1 MAAARMLDL
10 SPGSLDAQHQTTM
23 KNWSHFVTNLQSNQ
37 SSHQNNSSIR
47 DFIRDS
53 WLRCVQSGTN
63 PMQKQTNV
71 SLRDDEI
78 RKIID
83 RSQLYESALPCLTR
97 LSNQAKGTGHLITL
111 CDSQGR
117 ILFLD
122 GDHDVFHRAEQMNF
136 VVGADW
142 SEEAI
147 GTNAIGTALVEK
159 QPIQVFA
166 AEHFC
171 EGVHDWVCSAAPIR
185 DPATNEVLGVVDA
198 TGLWSHAQSHTLSMM
213 TVAADMIQSILMQQT
228 TQSQHYLLEEYVTA
242 TRRYPGDGI
251 ILLDRAF
258 QIIEANHV
266 AIETV
271 RTLTGKQLRDV
282 WNHREFHNQLL
293 HHRPRGNHECY
304 EIVIENLDLSATV
317 REIYSAN
324 RRSGFILIIKPLVQ
338 HSLQRYETV
347 KGSWTNIVGQ
357 SPQIRCAIAKC
368 DVAAQTNVPILLQ
381 GESGTGKEVFARAIH
396 DASPRRNQPF
406 VAINCGAIPRDLLAS
421 ELFGYESGTFTG
433 AAKNGKKGK
442 FEEAQGGTIFLDE
455 IGEMPIDFQV
465 YLLRV
470 LQEREIVRLG
480 SAKSV
485 PIDVRV
491 IAATNR
497 NLDKDVQNG
506 KFRSDLYYRLN
517 VVCIHLPPLRQRRE
531 DIPLLIQHVLR
542 QLSDRHQ
549 LAYPNVDPDV
559 HQFLVDE
566 YDWPGN
572 VRELQNMMEHALL
585 FGHGRI
591 SWEALPPYVQPLDK
605 VQTEVP
611 LNVTTSGPHRRR
623 KRNLKEAN
631 PARNTR
637 RYCTQERD
645 ELLKWLEMTNGN
657 ISEVGRQ
664 LGIARTTVYRR
675 MNKYGLLN

>member
-1 MAAARMLDL
+1 
-10 SPGSLDAQHQTTM
+10 
-23 KNWSHFVTNLQSNQ
+23 
-37 SSHQNNSSIR
+37 
-47 DFIRDS
+47 
-53 WLRCVQSGTN
+53 
-63 PMQKQTNV
+63 
-71 SLRDDEI
+71 
-78 RKIID
+78 
-83 RSQLYESALPCLTR
+83 
-97 LSNQAKGTGHLITL
+97 
-111 CDSQGR
+111 
-117 ILFLD
+117 
-122 GDHDVFHRAEQMNF
+122 MNF

-142 SEEAI
+142 MKKPSVQMPLGLPLSKSNPFKCLPQNTFAKVCMI
-147 GTNAIGTALVEK
+147 GCAPLRPSVTRPPTKSSVSSMRRDY
-159 QPIQVFA
+159 
-166 AEHFC
+166 AE
-171 EGVHDWVCSAAPIR
+171 
-185 DPATNEVLGVVDA
+185 DA
-198 TGLWSHAQSHTLSMM
+198 QAHTLSMM
-213 TVAADMIQSILMQQT
+213 TMAANIIQNILIQRAA
-228 TQSQHYLLEEYVTA
+228 QSRQYLLEEYITV
-242 TRRYPGDGI
+242 TRRYPSDGV
-251 ILLDRAF
+251 ILLDNAF
-258 QIIEANHV
+258 QLIEANHV
-266 AIETV
+266 AVETV
-271 RTLTGKQLRDV
+271 RNLTGKHLRDV
-282 WNHREFHNQLL
+282 WNHRDFHNQLL
-293 HHRPRGNHECY
+293 HNRPRENYEYY
-304 EIVIENLDLSATV
+304 EITIERLDLSATV

-338 HSLQRYETV
+338 HNIQRHATV
-347 KGSWTNIVGQ
+347 SGSWTNIIGQ
-357 SPQIRCAIAKC
+357 SSHIRCAIAKC

-455 IGEMPIDFQV
+455 IGEMPTDFQV

-497 NLDKDVQNG
+497 NLDDDVHSG

-517 VVCIHLPPLRQRRE
+517 VVCIHLAPLRQRRE
-531 DIPLLIQHVLR
+531 DIPLLIQHVLH
-542 QLSDRHQ
+542 QLSERHH
-549 LAYPNVDPDV
+549 LAYPHMDPDV
-559 HQFLVDE
+559 HQFLVQE

-585 FGHGRI
+585 FSNGNI
-591 SWEALPPYVQPLDK
+591 SWEALPPYVKTQDK
-605 VQTEVP
+605 VRTELP
-611 LNVTTSGPHRRR
+611 LNLKRSRPHLLWKENTKVDGAVRNVR
-623 KRNLKEAN
+623 K
-631 PARNTR
+631 
-637 RYCTQERD
+637 YCTKERD

-657 ISEVGRQ
+657 ISEVGRR